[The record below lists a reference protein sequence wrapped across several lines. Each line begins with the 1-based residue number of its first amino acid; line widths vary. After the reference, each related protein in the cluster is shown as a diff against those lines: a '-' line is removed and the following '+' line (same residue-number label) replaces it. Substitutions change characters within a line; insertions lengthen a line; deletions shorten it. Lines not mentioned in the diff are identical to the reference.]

1 MKNLFTILLIM
12 FSFCAVNAQ
21 TKPTPA
27 AFSPLPPKLY
37 KVLRD
42 SCTQMDIV
50 FTTGAGG
57 SMSLEGRNVIMFSTF
72 VAPQSIIAKKEI
84 EKTGF
89 IMWQKNGREFIT
101 GDIYF
106 QSDTAG
112 YLVFKKGE
120 KEYINQLSTQGAT
133 FLRRQ
138 KK

>member
-1 MKNLFTILLIM
+1 
-12 FSFCAVNAQ
+12 
-21 TKPTPA
+21 
-27 AFSPLPPKLY
+27 
-37 KVLRD
+37 
-42 SCTQMDIV
+42 
-50 FTTGAGG
+50 
-57 SMSLEGRNVIMFSTF
+57 MSLEGRNVIMFSTF
-72 VAPQSIIAKKEI
+72 VAPQSIASKKEV

-101 GDIYF
+101 GDIYL

-112 YLVFKKGE
+112 YLVFKKDE

>member
-1 MKNLFTILLIM
+1 MKNLFTILLIVI
-12 FSFCAVNAQ
+12 SFCAINAQ

-57 SMSLEGRNVIMFSTF
+57 SMSL

-101 GDIYF
+101 GDIFF

-112 YLVFKKGE
+112 YLVFKKDE